1 MSIDIYELWELCMY
15 SLIAT
20 LKMSVLVFELLKYIE
35 FGNGSG
41 VYENSSLSGKH
52 SLKIPVLVD
61 MNSEKI
67 SMARY

>member
-1 MSIDIYELWELCMY
+1 
-15 SLIAT
+15 
-20 LKMSVLVFELLKYIE
+20 MSVLVFELLKYIE
-35 FGNGSG
+35 FVNGSG
-41 VYENSSLSGKH
+41 VYENSSLSGKR